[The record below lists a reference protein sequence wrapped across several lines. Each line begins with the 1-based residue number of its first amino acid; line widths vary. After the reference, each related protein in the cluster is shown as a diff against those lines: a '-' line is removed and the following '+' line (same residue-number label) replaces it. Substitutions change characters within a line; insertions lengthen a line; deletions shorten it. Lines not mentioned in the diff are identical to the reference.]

1 MVLRFQK
8 VPGRELLSKLDPTL
22 LSKKKVRVKKNKE
35 KMSKVRV
42 MSLKNSAAI
51 E

>member
-1 MVLRFQK
+1 
-8 VPGRELLSKLDPTL
+8 L